1 MKIIKILSVLVVFPV
16 FLGFSNLVNARN
28 IDDNVST
35 KDDIRRGSKQ
45 RNEVN
50 PLNVGD
56 EEIRML
62 RRLLELPPHRLRI
75 LRKTIERMEKYT
87 DQERELMKKKLSRF
101 RAEGP
106 EERRKVLEHLKKRH
120 DLLKLYLSKLDPE
133 KRLTEAKKFHA
144 LSMQDKRK
152 FLEDLNR
159 TTEKRK

>member
-28 IDDNVST
+28 IDDNVSK

-50 PLNVGD
+50 PLNIGD

-87 DQERELMKKKLSRF
+87 DQERDLMKKKLSRI
-101 RAEGP
+101 RGAGP
-106 EERRKVLEHLKKRH
+106 EGSRNVLEHLQKRH
-120 DLLKLYLSKLDPE
+120 ALLK
-133 KRLTEAKKFHA
+133 
-144 LSMQDKRK
+144 
-152 FLEDLNR
+152 
-159 TTEKRK
+159 